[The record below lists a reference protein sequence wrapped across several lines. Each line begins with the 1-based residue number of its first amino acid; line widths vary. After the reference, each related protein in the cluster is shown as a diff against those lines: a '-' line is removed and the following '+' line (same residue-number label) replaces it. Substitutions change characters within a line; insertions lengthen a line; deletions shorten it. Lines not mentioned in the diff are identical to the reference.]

1 MKKFRIEIL
10 QFTNWV
16 TSWHYKIFEFKIN
29 VIRKSHENILF
40 TFLLLFICFYEIVES
55 FIIPIILIWWIFK

>member
-10 QFTNWV
+10 KFTNWI

-29 VIRKSHENILF
+29 AIRKSHENILF
-40 TFLLLFICFYEIVES
+40 TFLLLFICFYEIIES